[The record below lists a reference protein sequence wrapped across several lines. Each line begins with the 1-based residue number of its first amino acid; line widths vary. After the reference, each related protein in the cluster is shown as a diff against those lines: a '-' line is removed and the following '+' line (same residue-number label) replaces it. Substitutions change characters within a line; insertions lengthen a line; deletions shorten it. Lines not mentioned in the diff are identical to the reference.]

1 MPACQQHVKG
11 CAHSWRLGSTIFW
24 ASHGV
29 MQHSRWRES
38 CAVVLFSAHALLML
52 TARLAATLQL
62 CTRDH
67 GWPHSSKD
75 VWKHVISMLQGLR
88 ANPAAYAASACS
100 YPSNALLQVFQRTL
114 HLLERLTTDG
124 AMPAYWDPCSTD
136 QAVVAACFWIATK
149 AEGNRNTVPSRTL
162 LTRAIATV
170 APSVLIHTEM
180 QVLFALRWNVGAT
193 EELQG

>member
-1 MPACQQHVKG
+1 M
-11 CAHSWRLGSTIFW
+11 
-24 ASHGV
+24 ASCNIHTGGKV
-29 MQHSRWRES
+29 
-38 CAVVLFSAHALLML
+38 ALFSADALLMP
-52 TARLAATLQL
+52 TACVAAMLQL
-62 CTRDH
+62 YTCDH
-67 GWPHSSKD
+67 GWPHSSKHLL
-75 VWKHVISMLQGLR
+75 KPCHIHVAGFCVPT
-88 ANPAAYAASACS
+88 PAADAASACS
-100 YPSNALLQVFQRTL
+100 NPSSALQVFQRTL
-114 HLLERLTTDG
+114 HLLERLTTEG

-170 APSVLIHTEM
+170 APSVLINTEM

>member
-1 MPACQQHVKG
+1 MQHVKAVLAVEALEARFFG
-11 CAHSWRLGSTIFW
+11 LTWHHATFTLAGKLRCCTT
-24 ASHGV
+24 
-29 MQHSRWRES
+29 S
-38 CAVVLFSAHALLML
+38 CSCLAHADSLCCCN
-52 TARLAATLQL
+52 AAAVYTLS
-62 CTRDH
+62 
-67 GWPHSSKD
+67 WPATQQQTCVETCD
-75 VWKHVISMLQGLR
+75 IHVAGFCVPTHL
-88 ANPAAYAASACS
+88 AYAASACS
-100 YPSNALLQVFQRTL
+100 YPCNALLQVFQRTL
-114 HLLERLTTDG
+114 HLLERLTTEG

-170 APSVLIHTEM
+170 APSVLINTEM

>member
-1 MPACQQHVKG
+1 M
-11 CAHSWRLGSTIFW
+11 IFL

-29 MQHSRWRES
+29 MQQSRWRES

-52 TARLAATLQL
+52 MTRLAATLQL

-67 GWPHSSKD
+67 GRPHSGKD
-75 VWKHVISMLQGLR
+75 VLKHAMSVLQGVR
-88 ANPAAYAASACS
+88 ADPAACAASACS

-114 HLLERLTTDG
+114 HLLERLTTEG

-170 APSVLIHTEM
+170 APSVLINTEM
-180 QVLFALRWNVGAT
+180 QVLFALQWNVGAT